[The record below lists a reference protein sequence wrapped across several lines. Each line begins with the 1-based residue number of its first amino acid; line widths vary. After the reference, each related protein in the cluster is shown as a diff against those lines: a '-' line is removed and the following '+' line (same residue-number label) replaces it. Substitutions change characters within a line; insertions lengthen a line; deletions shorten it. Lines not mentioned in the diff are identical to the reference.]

1 MTKNEIIHI
10 IINRIVDNINP
21 KSIILFGS
29 QAKGLEN
36 ANSDIDLLVV
46 WDEKGDL
53 PNVKRRI
60 ILRKIIGIVDS
71 PLDLLTCTSDEL
83 AKALE
88 DDNSFTSRIIRE
100 GELIYG
106 RFN

>member
-36 ANSDIDLLVV
+36 ANSDMIY
-46 WDEKGDL
+46 WWSGT
-53 PNVKRRI
+53 KRR
-60 ILRKIIGIVDS
+60 
-71 PLDLLTCTSDEL
+71 
-83 AKALE
+83 
-88 DDNSFTSRIIRE
+88 FTQC
-100 GELIYG
+100 
-106 RFN
+106 